1 VLVEIVIQEIGVL
14 KMADKTSG
22 SAAGT
27 KKRKTRV
34 LGVKHY
40 LAKLYGVETP
50 VIVVAKSEAEAIKAL
65 VTLRAASYEDM
76 MASGRLDHPVVDVTK
91 IGNAEL
97 KPEAPLAFSTALGAG
112 RT

>member
-1 VLVEIVIQEIGVL
+1 
-14 KMADKTSG
+14 MAIRSPST
-22 SAAGT
+22 ALT
-27 KKRKTRV
+27 TEKKARKSRT

-76 MASGRLDHPVVDVTK
+76 MTSGRLDHPVVDVTK
-91 IGNAEL
+91 TAES
-97 KPEAPLAFSTALGAG
+97 KSAAPIQFGSAADPKTA
-112 RT
+112 